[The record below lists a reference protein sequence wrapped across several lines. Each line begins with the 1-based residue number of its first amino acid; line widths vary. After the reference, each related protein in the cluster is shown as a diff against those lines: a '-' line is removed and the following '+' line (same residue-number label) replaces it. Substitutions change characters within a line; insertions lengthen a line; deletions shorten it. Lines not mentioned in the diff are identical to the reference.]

1 MKLSIASILA
11 FIIIILASATL
22 ILAQSDGRRLV
33 AEIPFE
39 FNVKDKQ
46 FPAGKFEFF
55 RPSEASAP
63 WMLVVRSI
71 GMPKTLSATVMTEEA
86 GILRRSDNPT
96 ISFNQYGGSLYLS
109 SILHKQAGIRLRIVR
124 SAKEIEIAEKMSPN
138 VRKVSLTPQRN

>member
-11 FIIIILASATL
+11 FIIVILASAS
-22 ILAQSDGRRLV
+22 INLAQSDGRRLV

-46 FPAGKFEFF
+46 FPAGKYEFY

-71 GMPKTLSATVMTEEA
+71 GTPPTLSATVMTEEA
-86 GILRRSDNPT
+86 DVLSGSNKTAIF
-96 ISFNQYGGSLYLS
+96 FNQYGGSLYLS
-109 SILHKQAGIRLRIVR
+109 SIVHKQAGIGMRIVR
-124 SAKEIEIAEKMSPN
+124 SAKEIEIAKKMGPN
-138 VRKVSLTPQRN
+138 VRKVSVTPQRN